1 MCSCG
6 CAHYT
11 LSSHSLLQA
20 PNQERRSTLR
30 SLFPSSS
37 RQPFQPLSNVEEPPS
52 KKKRLSLERRKR
64 ITVVLL
70 PAAHT
75 SVPRGAT
82 RIQLNEQGRVQE
94 NFVFGLLVIDN

>member
-20 PNQERRSTLR
+20 PNEETRSALR

-37 RQPFQPLSNVEEPPS
+37 RQPFQALSNVEEPPS
-52 KKKRLSLERRKR
+52 KKKKLSLERRKR

-70 PAAHT
+70 HAAHT
-75 SVPRGAT
+75 SVPWG
-82 RIQLNEQGRVQE
+82 IQLNEQGRVQE
-94 NFVFGLLVIDN
+94 NFVFGLLAIDN